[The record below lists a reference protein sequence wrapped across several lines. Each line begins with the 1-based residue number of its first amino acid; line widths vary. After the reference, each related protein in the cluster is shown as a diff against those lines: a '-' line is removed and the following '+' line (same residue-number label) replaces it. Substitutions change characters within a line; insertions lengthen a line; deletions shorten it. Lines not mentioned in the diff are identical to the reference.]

1 MAKKSATK
9 NYIYNLMYQVLVMII
24 PFITTPYLARTLGAE
39 KLGIYSY
46 TISITTYF
54 ILAGTLGIAMY
65 GQREIAYVQDNVKKR
80 SNVFYEILFLRFI
93 TLSISMASF
102 FLAFCIGRHFSV
114 YYRILLIEMFANAFD
129 ISWFFQGM
137 EEFKKT
143 VFRNL
148 IVKIVATILIFIL
161 VKSQNDLKIYI
172 FIYVLSNLLG
182 NLSLWLY
189 LPKFI
194 EKVDFKKLKIQRHLK
209 PTIQLFIPQLA
220 TQLYTIL
227 DKSMLGYLIIDKS
240 EVEFYEQSQKLVKL
254 VLTLCT
260 SLGTVMVPR
269 MASTYAKGDMK
280 RLKGYMNT
288 SLSFILMLALPLTF
302 GLVSIIDDFV
312 PKFYGPGFD
321 KVSLLIKVICPIIIF
336 ISVSNVLGTQYL
348 LPTKQQKKFTISV
361 VCGALTNLILN
372 LIFIPKYASL
382 GASISTVV
390 AELVVTAVQLIIV
403 KEFSTWDVIKVGY
416 KYFIASVI
424 MFFVSKYVGSLI
436 NNAYASMGYQV
447 VISAFVYFGLLILMK
462 DKFLQ
467 ELKERVEWLL
477 NNITSNMQKKG
488 EE

>member
-1 MAKKSATK
+1 MAKRSATK
-9 NYIYNLMYQVLVMII
+9 NYIYNLMYQILVMII

-65 GQREIAYVQDNVKKR
+65 GQREIAYVQDNIKKR
-80 SNVFYEILFLRFI
+80 SCVFYEILFLRFI
-93 TLSISMASF
+93 TLSISMVLF
-102 FLAFCIGRHFSV
+102 FFTFCIGRHFSV
-114 YYRILLIEMFANAFD
+114 YYRILLIEMFANSVD

-137 EEFKKT
+137 EEFRKT

-148 IVKIVATILIFIL
+148 IVKLIATIAIFL
-161 VKSQNDLKIYI
+161 FVKSQNDLIIYI
-172 FIYVLSNLLG
+172 LIYVLSNTLG
-182 NLSLWLY
+182 NLSLWMY

-194 EKVDFKKLKIQRHLK
+194 QKVDFKSLKIKRHLK

-227 DKSMLGYLIIDKS
+227 DKSMLGFIIIDKS

-254 VLTLCT
+254 VLTICT

-280 RLKGYMNT
+280 KLKGYMNT

-312 PKFYGPGFD
+312 PKFYGPGFE

-336 ISVSNVLGTQYL
+336 ISISNVLGTQYL
-348 LPTKQQKKFTISV
+348 LPTKQQKKYTISV
-361 VCGALTNLILN
+361 ICGAVTNLILN
-372 LIFIPKYASL
+372 LILIPKYASI
-382 GASISTVV
+382 GAAISTIV
-390 AELVVTAVQLIIV
+390 AELVVTGVQLLIV
-403 KEFSTWDVIKVGY
+403 KDFSTWDVIKVGY
-416 KYFIASVI
+416 KYFISAVV

-436 NNAYASMGYQV
+436 NNPYASMAYQV
-447 VISAFVYFGLLILMK
+447 VISMFVYFGMLVLLK
-462 DKFLQ
+462 DKFLD
-467 ELKERVEWLL
+467 ELKERIEWLL
-477 NNITSNMQKKG
+477 GNIAKGLQKK
-488 EE
+488 

>member
-1 MAKKSATK
+1 MAKRSATK

-24 PFITTPYLARTLGAE
+24 PFITTPYLTRTLGAA

-54 ILAGTLGIAMY
+54 ILAGTLGIALY

-80 SNVFYEILFLRFI
+80 STVFYEILLLRFI
-93 TLSISMASF
+93 TLAISMLIF
-102 FLAFCIGRHFSV
+102 FFTFCLNRHFSV
-114 YYRILLIEMFANAFD
+114 YYRILLIEMFANALD
-129 ISWFFQGM
+129 VAWFFQGM
-137 EEFKKT
+137 EEFRKT

-148 IVKIVATILIFIL
+148 IVKLIATAAIFL
-161 VKSQNDLKIYI
+161 FVKSQNDLAIYI

-189 LPKFI
+189 LPRFI
-194 EKVDFKKLKIQRHLK
+194 EKVDIKKLKIKRHLR

-227 DKSMLGYLIIDKS
+227 DKSMLGFIIIDKS

-254 VLTLCT
+254 VLTICT

-280 RLKGYMNT
+280 KLKGYMNT

-312 PKFYGPGFD
+312 PKFYGPGFE
-321 KVSLLIKVICPIIIF
+321 KVSLLIKVICPIILF

-348 LPTKQQKKFTISV
+348 LPTKQQKKYTISV
-361 VCGALTNLILN
+361 VCGALTNLVLN
-372 LIFIPKYASL
+372 LILIPKYASI
-382 GASISTVV
+382 GAAISTIV
-390 AELVVTAVQLIIV
+390 AELVVTAVQLILV

-416 KYFIASVI
+416 KYLLASIA
-424 MFFVSKYVGSLI
+424 MYFVSKYVGSLI
-436 NNAYASMGYQV
+436 NNPYASMGYQV
-447 VISAFVYFGLLILMK
+447 VISTFVYFGLLILLK
-462 DKFLQ
+462 DKFLY
-467 ELKERVEWLL
+467 ELKDRIEWLI
-477 NNITSNMQKKG
+477 NNVTSNMQKKG